1 MKKPILSI
9 VLIIAVVIPSFSQRI
24 LKDIAQG
31 TDNAR
36 IFATSTFASGDT
48 LFFRAS
54 DSRAGDYK
62 YYSTTGTGVSTKPLK
77 SDNSGPFG
85 FANGG
90 NIRHF
95 KIYNKIFILNE
106 NDIYI
111 VKNDSINL
119 VKLFPSPQHSFFFI
133 GAFEINNQANFL
145 YFNTSTGSVE
155 LWKSDGTE
163 SGTILYKSITPTPRI
178 NQWNESF
185 LLNGKYFF
193 TFNDSP
199 TFNNS
204 STKVLITDGTSAGT
218 TIIGNHKIGGH
229 NFQTLGGKVYFAM
242 PVKVDDNYWRVKL
255 GESQGDSAS
264 TKKVLTQIDGD
275 TSYTSVNLFSFKNDL
290 YFYSYTNWQATIRK
304 FEASSQTA
312 PSISRV
318 VNYSNLLS
326 ADKNRIYYNNSENG
340 SMNFYENNGSLASEK
355 FLFSVPDRGASFY
368 NLQKGSSKYYLFEQQ
383 IEEGGS
389 LQQDAIYW
397 VYDGSTTKKIT
408 ELNPNIKLGLY
419 HNFIGVVGDLLYF
432 SASDNLHGYE
442 LWRTDGTVAGTFIVK
457 DINTQIASSNPKIL
471 FGNKDQL
478 YFMADDITHGRE
490 LWRTNGI
497 TTSLFADLNLGY
509 NNSHVSSSV
518 NPEYTKFKSS
528 HLLRFPQ
535 GYFQIR
541 DNNTFNYI
549 NFLPASIGTNLYE
562 FKDSLYFIGTDGNL
576 WKTSGTAIGTK
587 KAIHLDST
595 NNGIG
600 NSGYQILNNIGNDL
614 YFTSNFNGTLWK
626 TNGTKVGTKK
636 IIEFNIS
643 EFPFY
648 YSPYYNYYSWALS
661 NLLIFERRKRDSNK
675 IELWG
680 TDGTLAGTYKL
691 VGSDHIE
698 VFGVFNN
705 KIYFKNGD
713 GTLWKTDGSIAGTTQ
728 ASTQNFVSG
737 KQLGDKFYFV
747 EVIYE
752 PNSVKYYE
760 LDKNNNLKLLTT
772 INEFTNEGFGYP
784 SGFVNIDNRYL
795 LNYISTPSHQHFILT
810 DGNVENTKKAFSL
823 KNSTP
828 IDNDYYFNYHNKK
841 IYFTALDSLKGQEL
855 WIWDFECPDGY
866 TIRDAINKD
875 STVVYGKNIWGQ
887 NIVGNNKTVT
897 YDAKNSIILKPG
909 FEAQKGTVFKTKLIG
924 CTNNAV
930 PNTTEDTSP
939 IKNEPL
945 VKVNVDKP
953 HYPQLMDFLYYLPNK
968 HLKDIYERAK
978 LNNLIPV
985 SWNIVTEKD
994 IYRLDLKIGTNVIK
1008 GFLPKKN

>member
-9 VLIIAVVIPSFSQRI
+9 ILIFAVVFPTFSQRI

-31 TDNAR
+31 TDNAH
-36 IFATSTFASGDT
+36 IFQGGSFVSGDT
-48 LFFRAS
+48 LFFRANT
-54 DSRAGDYK
+54 SRDLGYK
-62 YYSTTGTGVSTKPLK
+62 YYSTKGSTLSTKALLT
-77 SDNSGPFG
+77 NNLEPFG
-85 FANGG
+85 YVN
-90 NIRHF
+90 NSDIKHF
-95 KIYNKIFILNE
+95 KFLNKKFIQNGSRIFL
-106 NDIYI
+106 
-111 VKNDSINL
+111 VKKDSIHLIKNL
-119 VKLFPSPQHSFFFI
+119 PSIGYSLFCI
-133 GAFEINNQANFL
+133 DAFEINNQINFFF
-145 YFNTSTGSVE
+145 YNNATSSFE
-155 LWKSDGTE
+155 LWKTDGTE
-163 SGTILYKSITPTPRI
+163 NGTVLYKTISSPIVYFGEGFI
-178 NQWNESF
+178 M
-185 LLNGKYFF
+185 NGKYHYTF
-193 TFNDSP
+193 TD
-199 TFNNS
+199 T
-204 STKVLITDGTSAGT
+204 STKVLISDGTNDGT
-218 TIIGNHKIGGH
+218 TIIGNHKIGQYNYAVIGS
-229 NFQTLGGKVYFAM
+229 KMYFPM
-242 PVKVDDNYWRVKL
+242 PDKYGESWRLKL
-255 GESQGDSAS
+255 WESQGDSAS

-432 SASDNLHGYE
+432 SASDNVHGYE
-442 LWRTDGTVAGTFIVK
+442 LWRTDGTMAGTFMVK
-457 DINTQIASSNPKIL
+457 DINTQIASSTPKIL

-576 WKTSGTAIGTK
+576 WKTNGTAIGTK

-626 TNGTKVGTKK
+626 TSGTKVGTKK
-636 IIEFNIS
+636 IIEFDIS

-713 GTLWKTDGSIAGTTQ
+713 WTLWKTDGSIAGTTQ

-897 YDAKNSIILKPG
+897 YDAKNSIILQPG